1 MRGVEERK
9 RWPWLGNSPVSE
21 LVSTAGPAST
31 HTHLDRR
38 TQREGLCV
46 AFSRPGFQGQ
56 LQHSPLV
63 PIWAHYPPSLKRS
76 FSKRVLGCPRLTP
89 SLGRR
94 KGATFWTRAATDH
107 VTEVARL
114 LPRGCCR
121 GPGRVPPVPPVPG
134 SRSPPL
140 GVQLGSGTAGESAE
154 GFRAGGGPSGARGSW
169 GLRAVVPRPLP
180 LVAGKAPSTR
190 ARDPTHVSP
199 SAWGLGLPRPVPR
212 RPRARSKRP
221 RRAGAPNSCVS
232 PRARAA
238 APPRFPAVSTVA
250 LAANEFGVTR
260 DPPVATIPDPYT
272 SGQWAFSEERGQP
285 LPTTV
290 WAAGC
295 YSM

>member
-1 MRGVEERK
+1 MC
-9 RWPWLGNSPVSE
+9 
-21 LVSTAGPAST
+21 
-31 HTHLDRR
+31 
-38 TQREGLCV
+38 GLQ
-46 AFSRPGFQGQ
+46 RPGFQGQ

-63 PIWAHYPPSLKRS
+63 PVWAHYPPSLKRS
-76 FSKRVLGCPRLTP
+76 FSKRVLGGPRLTP

-121 GPGRVPPVPPVPG
+121 GPGPVPPVPG

-140 GVQLGSGTAGESAE
+140 GVQPGSDRGPRENLLRVYVPAEARAGPEGPGASGRWCRGRCPSWVARLLRPAPGSRRTFPPRPGGSGS
-154 GFRAGGGPSGARGSW
+154 
-169 GLRAVVPRPLP
+169 
-180 LVAGKAPSTR
+180 
-190 ARDPTHVSP
+190 
-199 SAWGLGLPRPVPR
+199 
-212 RPRARSKRP
+212 RARSRDVQGQDPTCP

-232 PRARAA
+232 PGAPAA